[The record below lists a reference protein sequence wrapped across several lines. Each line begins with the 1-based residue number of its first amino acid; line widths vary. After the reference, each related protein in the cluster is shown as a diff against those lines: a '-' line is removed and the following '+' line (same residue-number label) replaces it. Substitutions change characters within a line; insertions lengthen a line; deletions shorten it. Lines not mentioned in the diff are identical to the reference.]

1 MKPSFQNF
9 PGLKLFFAVYD
20 SKSEISQK
28 RQKFRFKSGLIA
40 NRKRSGRLL
49 QYEYGSE
56 AAIPYPGTSTEQNP
70 RGKKNHNVQ
79 KLERMNETMRL
90 KKMLALIL
98 AACMLVGLLAGC
110 ANSGDNNSPSG
121 NSSGNQGGGS
131 GESSLNG
138 KRVRV
143 VIGSTSTGGDSYM
156 IADMVTR
163 YLSAE
168 LGFNGKV
175 DPVGNA
181 AALDA
186 ISTAAGDGTTIMM
199 FHDMT
204 FTSVLFGAVG
214 QEYALENLTV
224 GPRIGVNP
232 GGCFAS
238 KADAPYD
245 SLHGAAEWL
254 NSNPD
259 GVVRVNIEAGS
270 ASHLCFVVW
279 YMWVKDTYGE
289 SVASRIK
296 AVVGGTTDEKKQRL
310 WDGNTDIIYADYSSC
325 VEFTKEGVDAQ
336 LAMKIFDTSGKVE
349 GTDLVSMAEDD
360 IIFQGEN
367 FSFNKDFFMIF
378 PKNMDES
385 IVQELADAMQ
395 KVCQNPDFQSEMSA
409 MGYSALTPEETDL
422 AASRDY
428 IMKKSETS
436 KVVVDVAPALDELT

>member
-1 MKPSFQNF
+1 MK
-9 PGLKLFFAVYD
+9 
-20 SKSEISQK
+20 
-28 RQKFRFKSGLIA
+28 
-40 NRKRSGRLL
+40 
-49 QYEYGSE
+49 
-56 AAIPYPGTSTEQNP
+56 
-70 RGKKNHNVQ
+70 
-79 KLERMNETMRL
+79 L
-90 KKMLALIL
+90 KKLTALL
-98 AACMLVGLLAGC
+98 LSAAMTVGLLAGC
-110 ANSGDNNSPSG
+110 GSKT
-121 NSSGNQGGGS
+121 NQPGGGS
-131 GESSLNG
+131 NAGQPSGGSSGAAQPSGGGASGDSSLKG

-163 YLSAE
+163 YLGE
-168 LGFNGKV
+168 EMGFNGKV

-186 ISTAAGDGTTIMM
+186 ISTAKGDGTTIMM

-214 QEYALENLTV
+214 PEYALENLTV

-232 GGCFAS
+232 GGCFA
-238 KADAPYD
+238 ANAGVPYN
-245 SLHGAAEWL
+245 SLHEAADWL
-254 NSNPD
+254 SQNPSE
-259 GVVRVNIEAGS
+259 VVRVNIEAGS

-289 SVASRIK
+289 EVAGRIK

-325 VEFTKEGVDAQ
+325 VEFTKEGVDPQ

-349 GTDLVSMAEDD
+349 GTDLISMAEDD

-378 PKNMDES
+378 PKDMDEN
-385 IVQELADAMQ
+385 IVNELAAAMQ
-395 KVCQNPDFQSEMSA
+395 KVTENPEFQKEMSA
-409 MGYSALTPEETDL
+409 MGYSALTAGEVEL
-422 AASRDY
+422 SASRDY
-428 IMKKSETS
+428 ITKKSDTS
-436 KVVVDVAPALDELT
+436 KLVVDVAPGLDELT

>member
-1 MKPSFQNF
+1 M
-9 PGLKLFFAVYD
+9 
-20 SKSEISQK
+20 
-28 RQKFRFKSGLIA
+28 KFRKLTA
-40 NRKRSGRLL
+40 LL
-49 QYEYGSE
+49 LS
-56 AAIPYPGTSTEQNP
+56 AA
-70 RGKKNHNVQ
+70 
-79 KLERMNETMRL
+79 MC
-90 KKMLALIL
+90 A
-98 AACMLVGLLAGC
+98 GLLAGC
-110 ANSGDNNSPSG
+110 GGDAGQSGG
-121 NSSGNQGGGS
+121 NSDQTSNSQQSGGGS
-131 GESSLNG
+131 SGGGDSSLKG

-163 YLSAE
+163 YLGE
-168 LGFNGKV
+168 EMGFNGKV

-186 ISTAAGDGTTIMM
+186 ISTAPGDGTTIMM

-214 QEYALENLTV
+214 PEYALENLTV

-232 GGCFAS
+232 GGCFAA

-245 SLHGAAEWL
+245 SLHGAADWL
-254 NSNPD
+254 SENPD
-259 GVVRVNIEAGS
+259 GTVRVNIEAGS

-289 SVASRIK
+289 DVASRIK

-325 VEFTKEGVDAQ
+325 VEFTKDGVDPQ

-349 GTDLVSMAEDD
+349 GTDLLSMAEDD

-378 PKNMDES
+378 PKEMDEGLVEE
-385 IVQELADAMQ
+385 IAAAMQ
-395 KVCQNPDFQSEMSA
+395 KVCANPDFQAEMSA

-422 AASRDY
+422 AASREY
-428 IMKKSETS
+428 VTKKSETS
-436 KVVVDVAPALDELT
+436 KTVVDVAPALDELT